1 MEPRPCTAIEST
13 LSLGVC
19 YVLVNS
25 PQHPVPLPEGGV
37 LNTLHDVRAHVLS
50 LPDTE
55 RDEDAWHT
63 VAETLL
69 FAADA
74 GGPWLDFARI
84 ATIQALYQHVE
95 PKYGPGKAT
104 APEIKFRRR
113 KLARRR

>member
-1 MEPRPCTAIEST
+1 MSWSTALNT
-13 LSLGVC
+13 P
-19 YVLVNS
+19 VL
-25 PQHPVPLPEGGV
+25 LPEGGV

-69 FAADA
+69 YAADA

-84 ATIQALYQHVE
+84 ATMQALYQHVE
-95 PKYGPGKAT
+95 QKYGPGKAT
-104 APEIKFRRR
+104 APEMKFRRR